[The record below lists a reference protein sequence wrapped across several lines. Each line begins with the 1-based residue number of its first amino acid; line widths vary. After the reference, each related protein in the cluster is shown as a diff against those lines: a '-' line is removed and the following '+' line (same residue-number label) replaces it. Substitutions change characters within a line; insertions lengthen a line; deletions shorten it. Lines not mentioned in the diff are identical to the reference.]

1 MTTKPQM
8 RLHWS
13 PRSPFVRKVMIAAH
27 ELGLADQIETM
38 RTRVA
43 MNEVHRGLLSD
54 NPIGKIP
61 TLLLADGT
69 ILYDSLVI
77 CEYLDSIAP
86 GRRIFPAAGPKR
98 FEALRRHALGNGYL
112 DMLILWRFEGTRPTP
127 SSGMVEGFQAK
138 HVATLDALEAEVPAL
153 TKDDFGI
160 GHIAIA
166 CALSYLD
173 FRFDA
178 LKWRDGHPAL
188 AAWHA
193 AAAARPSFV
202 ATTVVDD

>member
-1 MTTKPQM
+1 MADTSKM

-27 ELGLADQIETM
+27 ELGLADRLETI

-43 MNEVHRGLLSD
+43 TNQVHKGLLTD

-69 ILYDSLVI
+69 ILYDSVVI

-86 GRRIFPAAGPKR
+86 QPKLFPAAGAAR
-98 FEALRRHALGNGYL
+98 FKALRRHALGNGYL
-112 DMLILWRFEGTRPTP
+112 DMLLMWRTESARAAPNP
-127 SSGMVEGFQAK
+127 GMIESCELK
-138 HVATLDALEAEVPAL
+138 HAATIKALEAEAPAL
-153 TKDDFGI
+153 ARDDFGI

-166 CALSYLD
+166 CALCYLD

-178 LKWRDGHPAL
+178 LQWRNGAPAL
-188 AAWHA
+188 TAWHA
-193 AAAARPSFV
+193 AAMARPSFL
-202 ATTVVDD
+202 ATPVVDD